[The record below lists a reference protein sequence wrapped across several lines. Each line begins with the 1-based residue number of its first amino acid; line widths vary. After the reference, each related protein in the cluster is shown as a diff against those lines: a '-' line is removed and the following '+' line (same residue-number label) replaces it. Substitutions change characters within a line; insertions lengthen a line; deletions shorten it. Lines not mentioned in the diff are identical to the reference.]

1 MLGLSEIP
9 DIYAFMNERCI
20 PYGVNFELTP
30 RCNID
35 CRHCYHVMIT
45 GAELDTAEV
54 KRVLNDLANLGT
66 FELTLTGGE
75 PLLRRDFPE
84 ILRYAVATAGFS
96 VKIFSNLTLLDEK
109 TADVLA
115 SVPLNSVETT
125 LLGPD
130 AETHDTMTTV
140 KGSFTATLT
149 AIGLLKDRGI
159 RVSAKTIL
167 MTSNVD
173 KADDMYRLADNL
185 DISFRHDD
193 SLFVESN
200 MGRAPLA
207 LQISDSE
214 ILRRRKKA
222 GEDEP
227 FEPSICNAARSI
239 MSIGPD
245 GAVYPCGAYPEA
257 AGTIRE
263 TALGEIWYNSPLM
276 NKLRSLEYDDYTDCR
291 ECDYQVRCSG
301 CVAMGI
307 GLAHGRISPCR
318 VARNKLQV

>member
-9 DIYAFMNERCI
+9 DIYAFMNERSI

-45 GAELDTAEV
+45 GPELDTAEV
-54 KRVLNDLANLGT
+54 KRVLDDLANLGT

-75 PLLRRDFPE
+75 PLLRSDFTE
-84 ILRYAVATAGFS
+84 ILHYAVVTTGFS

-109 TADVLA
+109 TAEMFA

-130 AETHDTMTTV
+130 AETHDLMTTV
-140 KGSFTATLT
+140 PGSFDATIA
-149 AIGLLKDRGI
+149 AIGLLKDHRI

-167 MTSNVD
+167 MKTNVE
-173 KADDMYRLADNL
+173 KADDMYRLADKL

-207 LQISDSE
+207 LQIPDSE
-214 ILRRRKKA
+214 ILRERNKA
-222 GEDEP
+222 GDDEP
-227 FEPSICNAARSI
+227 YEPSICNAARSI

-257 AGTIRE
+257 AGNIRE
-263 TALGEIWYNSPLM
+263 VSLEGIWYDSPLM
-276 NKLRSLEYDDYTDCR
+276 NKLRSFEYDDYTVCQK
-291 ECDYQVRCSG
+291 CDYLVRCNG
-301 CVAMGI
+301 CVAMGL
-307 GLAHGRISPCR
+307 GLSHGRISPCR
-318 VARNKLQV
+318 VARNKL